1 MRVDAGA
8 LARASMAEARERPAP
23 RVEPRPLPPASELVP
38 AAPAP
43 EPPAAEPMRAEPVY
57 AEPTRSE
64 QVPGLNPG
72 TMEPPQQAA
81 PEPAPQAVAEK
92 RRGPGLFT
100 RAANRALDLARQT
113 GADLREATPSAMMT
127 RIAKPDPVMRAPAPQ
142 PAAPQPAVQ
151 ARLALDP
158 TDRLSARPSEED
170 MLDIPAF
177 LRRQAN

>member
-1 MRVDAGA
+1 
-8 LARASMAEARERPAP
+8 
-23 RVEPRPLPPASELVP
+23 VEPQ
-38 AAPAP
+38 
-43 EPPAAEPMRAEPVY
+43 Y
-57 AEPTRSE
+57 
-64 QVPGLNPG
+64 
-72 TMEPPQQAA
+72 QAVA
-81 PEPAPQAVAEK
+81 EPAPQPVAEK

-142 PAAPQPAVQ
+142 PAAPQPQPAVQ

-158 TDRLSARPSEED
+158 TDRLTARPSEED